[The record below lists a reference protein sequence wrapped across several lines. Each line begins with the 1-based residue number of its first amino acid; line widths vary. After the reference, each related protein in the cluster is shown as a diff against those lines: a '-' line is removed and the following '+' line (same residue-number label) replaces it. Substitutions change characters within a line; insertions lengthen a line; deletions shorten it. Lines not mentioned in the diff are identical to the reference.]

1 VTTTRRQWGNLPLS
15 ALALSLLWF
24 CPAHAQNDRLID
36 TPIML
41 APAKQSDVQVSDKL
55 SMSFMLRP
63 DQQQNS
69 IGATSTRWQ
78 VIDSLSVNAGVE
90 FTPLTAVQIGCKQ
103 HFRSDCIA
111 QPTDSR
117 LIGRDKIE
125 SYSVGASWQATSR
138 LSLDVN
144 LYSRPLASAIGQDL
158 WRGEFV
164 ELDLAHSEGVDVGLI
179 CGFDAGRLGEI
190 ELGLQL
196 SHIDQQNQLI
206 PEDPYAAA
214 SLGVGW
220 RKGALS
226 GDLTSRFLGSINDNN
241 DVRDGWTTFDLSFG
255 WRTPWNASLSIG
267 AKNILDT
274 PAPEGQILN
283 NRNIDDLFGRV
294 PYVRY
299 QQDL

>member
-1 VTTTRRQWGNLPLS
+1 MSLGRLS
-15 ALALSLLWF
+15 ALSLSVVWSCATF
-24 CPAHAQNDRLID
+24 AQADPTTD
-36 TPIML
+36 
-41 APAKQSDVQVSDKL
+41 AQSFLSPLKENRVQVGNNVT
-55 SMSFMLRP
+55 MSFMLRS
-63 DQQQNS
+63 DQS
-69 IGATSTRWQ
+69 DDGLASTSTQWR
-78 VIDSLSVNAGVE
+78 VVDSLSVNAGVG
-90 FTPLTAVQIGCKQ
+90 FTPQTAAQADCQ
-103 HFRSDCIA
+103 DAFRIDCIA
-111 QPTDSR
+111 SPIDQRLSR
-117 LIGRDKIE
+117 RNSVE

-144 LYSRPLASAIGQDL
+144 VYSQPLASALGEDM

-164 ELDLAHSEGVDVGLI
+164 ELDLSQSEGVDVGLI
-179 CGFDAGRLGEI
+179 CDFDVGRLGEI

-206 PEDPYAAA
+206 PEDPFAAA

-220 RKGALS
+220 RKGTFS
-226 GDLTSRFLGSINDNN
+226 GDLTSRFLGSINDDN
-241 DVRDGWTTFDLSFG
+241 DLEDGWTTFDLSFG
-255 WRTPWNASLSIG
+255 WRTPWNANLSVG

-283 NRNIDDLFGRV
+283 HRNIDDLFGRV